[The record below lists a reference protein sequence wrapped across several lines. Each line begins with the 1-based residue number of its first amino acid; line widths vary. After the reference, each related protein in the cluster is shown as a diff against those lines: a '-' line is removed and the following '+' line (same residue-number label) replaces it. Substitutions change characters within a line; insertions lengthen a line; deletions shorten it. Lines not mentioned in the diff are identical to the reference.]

1 MNVRKIALFIA
12 CILSGVS
19 AFLPFYF
26 VQVDGITVEDG
37 ALSIMPSFYGIGIVA
52 TAILTIGFGMFGMR
66 KGYIITAL
74 INAGCSFYSCYRAY
88 LGTETAKYSLRMA
101 EQMSTAL
108 YSGQAQT
115 ESMNIEIVTGPG
127 FILLIIAAIL
137 VLLMMLWNVL
147 DPNEE

>member
-1 MNVRKIALFIA
+1 MNVRKIALIVA
-12 CILSGVS
+12 CLLSGVA

-26 VQVDGITVEDG
+26 IQVDGRTIEDG

-66 KGYIITAL
+66 KGYIITSL

-108 YSGQAQT
+108 YSGQAQA
-115 ESMNIEIVTGPG
+115 ENMNFEIVTGPG
-127 FILLIIAAIL
+127 FVLLILAAVL
-137 VLLMMLWNVL
+137 VLLMMFWNVMN
-147 DPNEE
+147 PNED